1 MMSSCSAQCIP
12 CSTGSGRV
20 EITRIYVDSDNR
32 DSTRLTS
39 NSLQTTAKTEGDRG
53 YTHLLEKKQEE
64 LSRDQT
70 STVIAFITLEVTAR

>member
-1 MMSSCSAQCIP
+1 M
-12 CSTGSGRV
+12 
-20 EITRIYVDSDNR
+20 DSDNR

-53 YTHLLEKKQEE
+53 STHLPGEKQEE

-70 STVIAFITLEVTAR
+70 SAVIAFITLEVTAR